1 MEHKKWVILCIIGG
15 ILMVLSSLIGS
26 LGFIGTVLKLA
37 AGVLGPEMQQII
49 SNLLTVLGYIAA
61 GGGISVILGALI
73 AGFGPDRLGRIIIAL
88 GIGINIIGLI
98 IILVTNIIGGSSIN
112 DLLGILIST
121 FNGGYGLAGVSMSIV
136 SRMKMKD

>member
-98 IILVTNIIGGSSIN
+98 IIIVTNIIGGSSIN
-112 DLLGILIST
+112 DLFGILIST
-121 FNGGYGLAGVSMSIV
+121 FNGGYGLAGVLMSIV

>member
-15 ILMVLSSLIGS
+15 ILIVLSSLIGS

-112 DLLGILIST
+112 DLFGILIST
-121 FNGGYGLAGVSMSIV
+121 FNGGYGLAGVLMSIV

>member
-15 ILMVLSSLIGS
+15 ILMILSSLIGS
-26 LGFIGTVLKLA
+26 LGFIGTVLKQA

-49 SNLLTVLGYIAA
+49 SNLLTVLGYVAA

-73 AGFGPDRLGRIIIAL
+73 VGFGPDRLGRIIIGF
-88 GIGINIIGLI
+88 GIGTSIIGLI

-112 DLLGILIST
+112 DLFGILIST
-121 FNGGYGLAGVSMSIV
+121 FNGGYGLAGVLVSII

>member
-37 AGVLGPEMQQII
+37 AGVLGLEMQQII

-73 AGFGPDRLGRIIIAL
+73 VGFGPDRLGRIIIGF
-88 GIGINIIGLI
+88 GIGTSIIALI
-98 IILVTNIIGGSSIN
+98 IILVTNIVGGSSIN

-121 FNGGYGLAGVSMSIV
+121 FNGGYGLAGVLMSIV